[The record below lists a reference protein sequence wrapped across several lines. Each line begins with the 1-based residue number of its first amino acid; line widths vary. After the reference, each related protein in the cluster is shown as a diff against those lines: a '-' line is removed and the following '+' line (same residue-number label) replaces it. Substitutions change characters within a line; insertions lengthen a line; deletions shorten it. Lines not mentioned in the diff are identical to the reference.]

1 MYRITAEGMNIGF
14 LGGVKRIPTEDEMA
28 ALGNIDI
35 LLVAVGGGDYME
47 AKMAAEVIAEIEPR
61 IVVPLAYDIPGIK
74 AKLGSVDAFCKLVG
88 AVDRQDANR
97 LKIAKKDLPADKLV
111 VAVLERA

>member
-1 MYRITAEGMNIGF
+1 
-14 LGGVKRIPTEDEMA
+14 
-28 ALGNIDI
+28 
-35 LLVAVGGGDYME
+35 ME